1 MSTLKERVLEYTLT
15 LWSLV
20 VGPTAWAAHF
30 LFSYVYAAVRC
41 AKGGRASELDDV
53 RIVIGV
59 ATVVALAIVVASA
72 YVAWVHR
79 NVEGD
84 EPPYGDSTEE
94 DRQRFL
100 ATSKLLLAG
109 LSFIAIVFTAVPAFT
124 FGDCR

>member
-1 MSTLKERVLEYTLT
+1 MNALRRRVLEYTLT
-15 LWSLV
+15 LWSLIV
-20 VGPTAWAAHF
+20 APTAWAAHF

-41 AKGGRASELDDV
+41 AKGGRDSAIGDV
-53 RIVIGV
+53 RLVVAI
-59 ATVVALAIVVASA
+59 ATVVALAIVLASA

-79 NVEGD
+79 RVEGD
-84 EPPYGDSTEE
+84 EPPFHDSTDE